1 MKTLIWIAL
10 LAGYG
15 SCFAQNKED
24 NLQAKEHISKQFT
37 LQQPAANSVFA
48 LYNVFGSVKV
58 EGYSGNQV
66 IIEIDQTI
74 QADNADEMARAKR
87 EFRLGFDQK
96 ADTIVAYTAA
106 PYDSR
111 PHQWRESDRHEE
123 RRYYIVKLEY
133 TVKVP
138 NNMNL
143 KVSTINNGSMSVK
156 DVYGRLNVSNV
167 NGAVTIVNAKN
178 TTNARTV
185 NGNVTVNYLV
195 NPTEASSYSTI
206 NGKLDVTYKSNLAAN
221 LQFKSM
227 NGEFYTDFDNT
238 EILPTQVVKTETKR
252 DNSTTYKLNKNT
264 QIKVGTGGKL
274 FKFETLNGNI
284 YIKKA

>member
-1 MKTLIWIAL
+1 MKALIGIAL
-10 LAGYG
+10 IAGYG
-15 SCFAQNKED
+15 SCFAQSKGD
-24 NLQAKEHISKQFT
+24 KLQAKEHISKQIT
-37 LQQPAANSVFA
+37 LQQAASNSVFA
-48 LYNVFGSVKV
+48 LYNIWGGIKV

-74 QADNADEMARAKR
+74 EADNAEEMAKAKQ
-87 EFRLGFDQK
+87 EFKLGFDQK

-106 PYDSR
+106 PYDTR
-111 PHQWRESDRHEE
+111 PHQWRDNDRQGE
-123 RRYYIVKLEY
+123 RRHYIVKLEY

-143 KVSTINNGSMSVK
+143 KVSTVNNGIVNVS
-156 DVYGRLNVSNV
+156 DVYGRLNVNNV
-167 NGAVTIVNAKN
+167 NGAITIVNAKN

-185 NGNVTVNYLV
+185 NGGVTVNYLA
-195 NPTEASSYSTI
+195 NPTEPSTYSTI
-206 NGKLDVTYKSNLAAN
+206 NGKVEVTYKNNLAAN

-227 NGEFYTDFDNT
+227 NGQFYTDFDNT
-238 EILPTQVVKTETKR
+238 EILPTEVVKTETRK

-264 QIKVGTGGKL
+264 QIKVGAGGKL

>member
-15 SCFAQNKED
+15 SCFAQSKGD
-24 NLQAKEHISKQFT
+24 KLQAKEHISKQFT

-48 LYNVFGSVKV
+48 LYNIWGSVKV

-74 QADNADEMARAKR
+74 DADNADDMARAKR
-87 EFRLGFDQK
+87 EFKLGFDQK
-96 ADTIVAYTAA
+96 ADTITAYTAE
-106 PYDSR
+106 PYDTR
-111 PHQWRESDRHEE
+111 PHEWRDNDRHSD
-123 RRYYIVKLEY
+123 RRYYTVKLEY

-138 NNMNL
+138 NNMNI
-143 KVSTINNGSMSVK
+143 KVSTVNNGSMVVS
-156 DVYGRLNVSNV
+156 DVYGKLKVSNV
-167 NGAVTIVNAKN
+167 NGPVSIVNAKS
-178 TTNARTV
+178 TTDARTV
-185 NGNVTVNYLV
+185 NGNVTVNYLT
-195 NPTEASSYSTI
+195 NPIEPSSYSTI
-206 NGKLDVTYKSNLAAN
+206 NGKIEVTYKSNLAAN
-221 LQFKSM
+221 VQFKSM

-238 EILPTQVVKTETKR
+238 EIMPTQVIKTETKR

>member
-1 MKTLIWIAL
+1 MKALMIIAL
-10 LAGYG
+10 IAGYG
-15 SCFAQNKED
+15 SGFAQSKGD
-24 NLQAKEHISKQFT
+24 NLVAKEHISKQFT
-37 LQQPAANSVFA
+37 LQKPAANSVFA

-58 EGYSGNQV
+58 EGYNGNQV
-66 IIEIDQTI
+66 MIEIDQTI
-74 QADNADEMARAKR
+74 EADNADDMAKAKQ
-87 EFRLGFDQK
+87 EFKLGFDQK
-96 ADTIVAYTAA
+96 ADTITAYTAA

-111 PHQWRESDRHEE
+111 PHQWRDSDRHSD
-123 RRYYIVKLEY
+123 RRYYTVKLEY

-143 KVSTINNGSMSVK
+143 KVSTVNNGTMSVK
-156 DVYGRLNVSNV
+156 DVYGTLKVNNV
-167 NGAVTIVNAKN
+167 NGPITIVNAKN
-178 TTNARTV
+178 TTDAHTV
-185 NGNVTVNYLV
+185 NGGISVNYLA
-195 NPTEASSYSTI
+195 NPTDASSYSTI
-206 NGKLDVTYKSNLAAN
+206 NGKLEIAYQPNLAAN
-221 LQFKSM
+221 VQFKSM
-227 NGEFYTDFDNT
+227 NGEFYTNFDNT

>member
-1 MKTLIWIAL
+1 MKVLIWVAL
-10 LAGYG
+10 IAGYG
-15 SCFAQNKED
+15 SCFAQSKGD
-24 NLQAKEHISKQFT
+24 KLQDKEHISKQFT

-48 LYNVFGSVKV
+48 LYNVWGSVKV

-66 IIEIDQTI
+66 LIEIDKTI
-74 QADNADEMARAKR
+74 EADDAEQMAFAKQ
-87 EFRLGFDQK
+87 EFKLGFDQK
-96 ADTIVAYTAA
+96 ADTIVAYTAE

-111 PHQWRESDRHEE
+111 PHRWIDNDKPRPRRH
-123 RRYYIVKLEY
+123 YIVKLEY

-143 KVSTINNGSMSVK
+143 KVSTVNNGTMLVS
-156 DVYGRLNVSNV
+156 DVYGKLKVSNV
-167 NGAVTIVNAKN
+167 NGPVTVINAKN
-178 TTNARTV
+178 TTDARTV

-206 NGKLDVTYKSNLAAN
+206 NGVVDVTYKNNLAAN

-227 NGEFYTDFDNT
+227 NGQFYTDFENT

>member
-1 MKTLIWIAL
+1 MKALIWIAL
-10 LAGYG
+10 IAGYG
-15 SCFAQNKED
+15 SCFAQSKED
-24 NLQAKEHISKQFT
+24 KLQAKEHISKQFT
-37 LQQPAANSVFA
+37 LQQAAANTVFA
-48 LYNVFGSVKV
+48 LYNTWGSVKV

-66 IIEIDQTI
+66 IVEIDQTI
-74 QADNADEMARAKR
+74 EADNAEEMAKAKQ
-87 EFRLGFDQK
+87 EFKLGFDQK

-111 PHQWRESDRHEE
+111 PHQWRESDR
-123 RRYYIVKLEY
+123 RNGRKYYIVKLEY

-138 NNMNL
+138 NNINL
-143 KVSTINNGSMSVK
+143 KVSTVNNGTMSVK
-156 DVYGRLNVSNV
+156 DVYGTLKVNNV
-167 NGAVTIVNAKN
+167 NGPVTIVNAKS
-178 TTNARTV
+178 TTDAHTV
-185 NGNVTVNYLV
+185 NGGVTVNYLT

-206 NGKLDVTYKSNLAAN
+206 NGKLDIIYQPGLAAN
-221 LQFKSM
+221 VQFKSM
-227 NGEFYTDFDNT
+227 NGEFYTNFENT

-264 QIKVGTGGKL
+264 QIKVGAGGKL